1 MLLKECY
8 DAFGGSYESVK
19 ERISKD
25 EIIEKFV
32 KKFLTDQS
40 YSNLC
45 QAVEEENYEEAFK
58 AAHSLKGVCANLG
71 FVNLTASVSELTE
84 LLRNSS
90 SKVIDKDEC
99 IALFKQVSEDY
110 SQVKES
116 IRKYAD
122 S

>member
-32 KKFLTDQS
+32 KKFLKDLC
-40 YSNLC
+40 YSDLC
-45 QAVEEENYEEAFK
+45 QAVEKEDYEEAFK

-71 FVNLTASVSELTE
+71 FANLTASVSNLTE
-84 LLRNSS
+84 LLRDSS
-90 SKVIDKDEC
+90 NKEIDKDEC
-99 IALFKQVSEDY
+99 IALLEQVSEDY

-116 IRKYAD
+116 ISKYAD